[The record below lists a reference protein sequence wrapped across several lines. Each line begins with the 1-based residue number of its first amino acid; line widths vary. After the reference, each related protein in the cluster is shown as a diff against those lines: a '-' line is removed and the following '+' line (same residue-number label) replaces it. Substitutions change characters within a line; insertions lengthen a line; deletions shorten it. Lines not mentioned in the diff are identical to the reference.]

1 MIITKKAIV
10 GFILL
15 AIITFTTAKFSH
27 TPTLNTG
34 MMPYR
39 VGWHPPLI
47 DTGTNAPIFITIAI
61 ELFALVCYLGLKK
74 LEPRINMIAEQAM
87 RDLKEREE
95 DP

>member
-15 AIITFTTAKFSH
+15 AIITFTTAKYYN
-27 TPTLNTG
+27 TQTLNTG
-34 MMPYR
+34 IIPYR

-61 ELFALVCYLGLKK
+61 ELFTLGCYLGLKK
-74 LEPRINMIAEQAM
+74 LEPRINMIAEQAIHN
-87 RDLKEREE
+87 LKEREE
-95 DP
+95 DQ